1 MTSSN
6 ILHIPFR
13 KSAPLQLS
21 TAIKQY
27 ISTKYDQHPDMFTTD
42 LAAIDKL
49 RSDAINVQEAHVS
62 GVIKIS
68 VYAAQL
74 QWIGGKFPIDIGAD
88 FTWYP
93 ALGYNT
99 QRPVTQNNLQ
109 FERANVLY
117 NLGSLYSQLASSS
130 PRTTAQG
137 LKTACN
143 YFCAAA
149 GVFAYLKKEVLPE
162 LRSTPPEDMDAGTLE
177 SLEMLMLAQ
186 AQECFWLKAAVDGHK
201 DSLVAKL
208 AAMVGDFYDL
218 AGEFG
223 MKSDSISSE
232 WMHHLSAKHHHFAAA
247 AQYRAACDCLE
258 RSLYGEEVAR
268 LKDSLDAVNEA
279 LRGARYLN
287 KVVLSDLQGLKEKVT
302 ETLKGAEKDND
313 LLYFQAVPPASELPK
328 ILRVPMVEPK
338 IPREVSEAANLL
350 SEGSVYGPPLFSKLV
365 PFAVHQ
371 AASIY
376 AERRDRLV
384 NNVLADKLESL
395 TNGLHELLQS
405 LNLPGSLQALEKPLG
420 LPPGLMS
427 HAEEIKQQGGVAT
440 LLKSMDDIAKLKAND
455 NAMYQEAV
463 EMLDTEAAEDERA
476 RGKHGTDRWSREPS
490 SQAASK
496 LMTSVQD
503 YAGILKSA
511 DTSDGLVKVKLSE
524 CEKSLRLLG
533 GDIHSLQDFVPNSSR
548 ASLTP
553 KMEREVAKLRQ
564 CLNEISRLESRR
576 RRKIE
581 SLREKAKADDIT
593 SAILAEAARLERE
606 SPLQKLEPVH
616 FEPLFESRLAAKY
629 DSENILLKEE
639 AEVQKDIISRTQ
651 EANSSFAACRKV
663 GSSLKEREQ
672 ALQTLENA
680 HSKYR
685 EILDNLN
692 AGRKFYNDLA
702 KLLARF
708 RDECK
713 DFVYQRRIEA
723 GQFEVE
729 ITNAMQAV
737 RLSQTPILQPTIQ
750 HHHHQSPPPK
760 KPQQQQQ
767 QRMPPQS
774 PSLPG
779 IEQQQQRQR
788 RVAPGTPLPAP
799 VPTRAAIPPP
809 SPGLWKGDATTAI
822 RFAGEPSK
830 P

>member
-6 ILHIPFR
+6 ILHVPFR

-42 LAAIDKL
+42 LATIDKL

-62 GVIKIS
+62 GVMKIS

-74 QWIGGKFPIDIGAD
+74 QWISGKFPIDIGAD

-149 GVFAYLKKEVLPE
+149 GVFTYLKKEVLTE

-208 AAMVGDFYDL
+208 AAMVSDFYDL

-287 KVVLSDLQGLKEKVT
+287 KVVLGDLQGLKEKVT

-328 ILRVPMVEPK
+328 IPRAPMVEPK

-350 SEGSVYGPPLFSKLV
+350 SEGGAYGPPLFSKLV

-395 TNGLHELLQS
+395 TNKLHELLRS

-427 HAEEIKQQGGVAT
+427 HAEEIKQQGGVTT

-476 RGKHGTDRWSREPS
+476 RGKHGTDRWNREPS

-496 LMTSVQD
+496 LMASVQE

-511 DTSDGLVKVKLSE
+511 DNSDGLVKVKLNE

-533 GDIHSLQDFVPNSSR
+533 GDIHSLQDFVPNSSG

-629 DSENILLKEE
+629 DGENTLLKEE

-663 GSSLKEREQ
+663 DSSLKEREQ

-729 ITNAMQAV
+729 ITNAMQTV
-737 RLSQTPILQPTIQ
+737 RLSQTPILQPTT
-750 HHHHQSPPPK
+750 HHHHQSPPQQK
-760 KPQQQQQ
+760 LQQQQQ
-767 QRMPPQS
+767 HIPLQS
-774 PSLPG
+774 PPLPG
-779 IEQQQQRQR
+779 VGQQQR
-788 RVAPGTPLPAP
+788 RVPPGTPLPAP
-799 VPTRAAIPPP
+799 VPTRAAVPPL

-830 P
+830 R

>member
-1 MTSSN
+1 MFSSKV
-6 ILHIPFR
+6 PFR

-21 TAIKQY
+21 TAVKQY

-49 RSDAINVQEAHVS
+49 RNDAINVQEAHVS
-62 GVIKIS
+62 GIMKIS
-68 VYAAQL
+68 AYAAQL
-74 QWIGGKFPIDIGAD
+74 QWISGKFPIDIGAD

-99 QRPVTQNNLQ
+99 QHPVTQNNLQ

-117 NLGSLYSQLASSS
+117 NIGSLYSQLASSS
-130 PRTTAQG
+130 PRTAQG

-149 GVFAYLKKEVLPE
+149 GVFTYLKKGVLPE
-162 LRSTPPEDMDAGTLE
+162 LRSTPPEDMDDGTLE

-186 AQECFWLKAAVDGHK
+186 AQECFWLKAVVDGHK

-208 AAMVGDFYDL
+208 AAMVSDFYDL

-223 MKSDSISSE
+223 KKSDSISSE

-279 LRGARYLN
+279 LREARYLN
-287 KVVLSDLQGLKEKVT
+287 KIVLGDLQGLKAKVA

-328 ILRVPMVEPK
+328 IPRAPMVEPRVPK
-338 IPREVSEAANLL
+338 EISGATSLL
-350 SEGSVYGPPLFSKLV
+350 SKGGAYGPPLFSKLV

-376 AERRDRLV
+376 AERRDRLI

-395 TNGLHELLQS
+395 TNILHELLRS

-420 LPPGLMS
+420 LPPRLMS

-440 LLKSMDDIAKLKAND
+440 LLRSMDDISKLKAND
-455 NAMYQEAV
+455 NAMYQETV

-476 RGKHGTDRWSREPS
+476 RGKHGTDRWHREPS
-490 SQAASK
+490 SQAASE
-496 LMTSVQD
+496 LMASVQE

-511 DTSDGLVKVKLSE
+511 DNSDGLVRVKLNE

-533 GDIHSLQDFVPNSSR
+533 GDTRSLQDFVPNSSR

-581 SLREKAKADDIT
+581 SLREKAKTDDIT

-629 DSENILLKEE
+629 DGENTLLKEE

-651 EANSSFAACRKV
+651 EANASFVACRKV
-663 GSSLKEREQ
+663 DSSLKEREQ

-713 DFVYQRRIEA
+713 DFVYQRRMEA

-729 ITNAMQAV
+729 ITNAMQSV

-750 HHHHQSPPPK
+750 HCHHNHQSSPQQ
-760 KPQQQQQ
+760 KPQQAQQQ
-767 QRMPPQS
+767 KPPQ
-774 PSLPG
+774 PPPLPCVG
-779 IEQQQQRQR
+779 QQQQRQ
-788 RVAPGTPLPAP
+788 VASGTPLPAP
-799 VPTRAAIPPP
+799 VPTRAALPPP
-809 SPGLWKGDATTAI
+809 SP
-822 RFAGEPSK
+822 
-830 P
+830 